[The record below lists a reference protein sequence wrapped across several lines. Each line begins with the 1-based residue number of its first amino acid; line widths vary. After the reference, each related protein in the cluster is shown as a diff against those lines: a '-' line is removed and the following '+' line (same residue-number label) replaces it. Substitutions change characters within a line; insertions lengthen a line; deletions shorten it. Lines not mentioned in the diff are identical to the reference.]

1 MAQLALTFLT
11 LHRARRNLPQVYVL
25 NLWVQLVHSKSLV
38 PYISKNRYLN
48 LQIIE
53 DQVVVPKHDNG
64 PEIAQIHNESEEQ
77 EHLDKLWFVFLV
89 FDYITSFLDLPITID
104 NRCNDCNKV
113 GADIRII
120 VPNGSRVAIIVAI
133 DSLSMLQS

>member
-1 MAQLALTFLT
+1 MTQLAVTFLT

-25 NLWVQLVHSKSLV
+25 NLWVQLVQLVHSKSLV

-53 DQVVVPKHDNG
+53 DQFVGPKHVNG

-77 EHLDKLWFVFLV
+77 EV
-89 FDYITSFLDLPITID
+89 
-104 NRCNDCNKV
+104 
-113 GADIRII
+113 
-120 VPNGSRVAIIVAI
+120 
-133 DSLSMLQS
+133 